1 MSAVRGK
8 NTTEPLD
15 RRRGSVS
22 GRGGQ
27 PLIMLVAQGVV
38 PGLMRILH
46 KMASSLAC
54 RQDTLCKIIIIPP
67 LGAEL
72 RSQNRKV
79 NWVPGGKSQELGPR
93 AGGKSQNQGYLQ
105 TMFTMKKQVERKPYS
120 VSRDPTVYSRTYH
133 RLEHLTPVDSFI
145 PTLLH
150 HLSLFLLNPYGC
162 L

>member
-1 MSAVRGK
+1 MRGK

-38 PGLMRILH
+38 PGLRRILH
-46 KMASSLAC
+46 KTASSLV
-54 RQDTLCKIIIIPP
+54 CKQERPCKLIIIPR

-72 RSQNRKV
+72 RSRNRKV
-79 NWVPGGKSQELGPR
+79 NWVPGGERQELGPR

-105 TMFTMKKQVERKPYS
+105 TMFTVKKQVGRKPYS
-120 VSRDPTVYSRTYH
+120 VSGDPTAYSRTYH
-133 RLEHLTPVDSFI
+133 HLEHLTPVDSF
-145 PTLLH
+145 LLCCIISH
-150 HLSLFLLNPYGC
+150 SSF
-162 L
+162 